1 MYCSRCG
8 NKIDDDSNFC
18 PSCGKKIIREI
29 NKSQQDI
36 SSKDEN
42 ISQAKIDLNKKSII
56 DENNKEKI
64 NLNKYKFNTNN
75 RVEENKEQDESQNE
89 DNRCMYGNQEFEISA
104 QKYEKGTK
112 YKTII
117 TFNETDITIKKEN
130 EKYLREYNQEYK
142 FNIDDVLYVTNTKR
156 LSIFVMIFTVCAT
169 LVCIY
174 SFGIKS
180 LFILIADILVSIYR
194 CLEIGFKNGDKINI
208 ILDGIF
214 GKKDCTE
221 IIEHMNRISGQR
233 ISNDKKYSQ
242 NVIAKNILSV
252 LAAIGIV
259 FGFGAYMVLTEPE
272 NTVKIDNPYK
282 EENTKNLYEE
292 INTSLTGNKKEDTLS
307 TKEDNSK
314 EESSKQEE
322 IKIEQTKQ
330 EQVKQEET
338 KNPTENIQENPVEE
352 KEISVE
358 EAQNLIRQA
367 DSNYLDKWQL
377 FTQIIN
383 GKEGEASSILN
394 NMGINLNNETPY
406 FFSMLER
413 RYPDNEDGFYIVTSK
428 SKKVY
433 RVPHQGGLP
442 IYEVSNNT
450 IIEKYNPKEL
460 EKFADKIIGYWIST
474 DGEYYMNISN
484 IYFND
489 MLYEIMS
496 GDDTEVRIL
505 VRDEETSYTLALF
518 FEDYNHVN
526 VYTYDYSLGY
536 TEQGEFTRQ

>member
-1 MYCSRCG
+1 MYCSNCG

-18 PSCGKKIIREI
+18 PSCGKKIIRE
-29 NKSQQDI
+29 NTKQQQDI
-36 SSKDEN
+36 PSKDEN
-42 ISQAKIDLNKKSII
+42 INQAKIDLNKYSS
-56 DENNKEKI
+56 NND
-64 NLNKYKFNTNN
+64 
-75 RVEENKEQDESQNE
+75 RVEENKEKDESQNE
-89 DNRCMYGNQEFEISA
+89 DNRCMYGNHEFEISA
-104 QKYEKGTK
+104 QKYNKGTK

-156 LSIFVMIFTVCAT
+156 LSIFLMIFAVCAT

-174 SFGIKS
+174 SFGIKALCTLIIAI
-180 LFILIADILVSIYR
+180 LFSIYR

-233 ISNDKKYSQ
+233 ISNDKKYSR

-252 LAAIGIV
+252 LAAIGLV
-259 FGFGAYMVLTEPE
+259 FGFAMFTALTEPAS
-272 NTVKIDNPYK
+272 TVKIDNPYK
-282 EENTKNLYEE
+282 DENTKKLYEE
-292 INTSLTGNKKEDTLS
+292 INISLTGNKKEDKLA
-307 TKEDNSK
+307 EDNSK
-314 EESSKQEE
+314 EDSPKQEE
-322 IKIEQTKQ
+322 IKIEQIKQ
-330 EQVKQEET
+330 EQAQQEET
-338 KNPTENIQENPVEE
+338 KKATENIQEKPVKE

-358 EAQNLIRQA
+358 EAQNLIKQA

-383 GKEGEASSILN
+383 GGESEASAILS
-394 NMGINLNNETPY
+394 NMGINLTNETAY

-413 RYPDNEDGFYIVTSK
+413 KYPDNEDGFYIVTSK

-450 IIEKYNPKEL
+450 IIEKYNPKEM
-460 EKFADKIIGYWIST
+460 EKFADKIIGYWLST
-474 DGEYYMNISN
+474 DGEYYMNISK

-496 GDDTEVRIL
+496 GDDTEVKIL
-505 VRDEETSYTLALF
+505 VRDEDTSYTLALF

-526 VYTYDYSLGY
+526 VYTYDYALGY

>member
-505 VRDEETSYTLALF
+505 VRDEDTSYTLALF
-518 FEDYNHVN
+518 FEDNNHVN
-526 VYTYDYSLGY
+526 VYTYDYAIGY